1 MVKDVIEINIGSG
14 GGGAT
19 TRRCKC
25 YSLLVIQLYFTPT
38 VPWIP
43 DLKQKSTVTNPA
55 AANFSGRCVRACFS
69 LLQEEGKL
77 SFLGGGYVFRSD
89 QFAALSSCESW
100 QLTVYKQFG
109 PLWFSYVLS
118 DPLLALVRRIDTYIG
133 GVDLHV
139 CFDRTCRI
147 RYTLAVT
154 P

>member
-1 MVKDVIEINIGSG
+1 MGIVLFFVKATEDQLLEGVGLTNM
-14 GGGAT
+14 T
-19 TRRCKC
+19 TRAR
-25 YSLLVIQLYFTPT
+25 P
-38 VPWIP
+38 
-43 DLKQKSTVTNPA
+43 
-55 AANFSGRCVRACFS
+55 NFVGCGGRTCFS

-147 RYTLAVT
+147 
-154 P
+154 